1 MIVVV
6 QPKFVIEILVGVA
19 SLEWIQ
25 SPLRLVPNRGNLGD
39 GIPTPHY
46 NHAILEDAHER
57 RLSATWSGHGHGHGG
72 ASANAS
78 TEMSAAATCAIRQA
92 GILAKVW
99 CLQRGLLRGHDA
111 MHESHIVVL
120 MLYMLRSKRVNP
132 RLAPTQILAAWFKL
146 LAETDWMGEK
156 EALLSASAANETAN
170 NLIRK
175 APSEAYRNGAGHGL
189 RRRTVLVVPQAGVTE
204 SSTIAQSS
212 LAQLYEQHTRESPLT
227 ESDPPTL
234 VELYRQTTAI
244 SAVMLDPTLTYNY
257 LARWSPSFVRL
268 LQREAAKSLEY
279 CSRPPRPRTRTCS
292 CVRCASGR
300 GTMPTC
306 AFASPKLFRQ
316 CRAIITTPTTIVR
329 LRARRWTGRGCG
341 AAPISWTL
349 GPMNAYREESYAC

>member
-1 MIVVV
+1 LARLLAKDSDSPEPIRKHAAECLFWRYQYGDVRKPMIVVV
-6 QPKFVIEILVGVA
+6 QPKFVIEILVGVS

-72 ASANAS
+72 ASA
-78 TEMSAAATCAIRQA
+78 TEMSSAAATHAIRQA

-120 MLYMLRSKRVNP
+120 MLYMLRTKRVNP

-156 EALLSASAANETAN
+156 EALLSASTANESAN

-175 APSEAYRNGAGHGL
+175 APSEAYRTGAERGR
-189 RRRTVLVVPQAGVTE
+189 RRRTVLVVPQAGATE

-244 SAVMLDPTLTYNY
+244 AAVMLDPTLT
-257 LARWSPSFVRL
+257 ATGGIK
-268 LQREAAKSLEY
+268 E
-279 CSRPPRPRTRTCS
+279 SR
-292 CVRCASGR
+292 
-300 GTMPTC
+300 
-306 AFASPKLFRQ
+306 
-316 CRAIITTPTTIVR
+316 
-329 LRARRWTGRGCG
+329 G
-341 AAPISWTL
+341 AAVALPVRVRGL
-349 GPMNAYREESYAC
+349 VPA